1 MPLSPAAPQRRRIR
15 LPVFTLL
22 SVAMLVLAGPAL
34 QQAAAQAPTDVR
46 IVDKDVYERAFAS
59 IARGRLGEARRI
71 GRAGNDPV
79 LTKVLDWYY
88 FQELNSGATFKEI
101 AAFIGANPGW
111 PHMSRLLLHAER
123 EMPKSTPDAEV
134 VAWFEK
140 HRPKT
145 MLSDERYARALLRL
159 ADKQGATAG
168 AKKRLKAQRR
178 LRLTW
183 VQEPF
188 RGRSGQGDA
197 MSFLARNKEHL
208 RETDHFL
215 RAERLLWKKRVSAAK
230 QLLPYLSDD
239 HKKIVKAWAALSRD
253 KMSRKDVDAA
263 FAMVGSEARLHP
275 GIQYAY
281 MQWLV
286 KKGDKGAAEKVMLD
300 ASRRGPLGNAK
311 KWWLARDETVRDLLA
326 RKEYNKAYTLAAHHG
341 LKEGKHFAEAEFL
354 LGWIALRFLNQPR
367 QAQKHFLRLHA
378 GVQYPLSQSRAG
390 YWTARANAAL
400 GDTKAATKWYRIAA
414 NYPGT
419 FYGQLAAI
427 KLGEGFNPRLS
438 AYVSAKDREDFEK
451 SDLVQAVRKLGK
463 LGAGRT
469 RSIFLRQIFRSGTT
483 PAMRVLAIRSTLES
497 GDRKLAV
504 ATSKLAHRKGD
515 PLVPEGY
522 PIQPMKPFGDGAGP
536 EEALVLG
543 LIRQESM
550 FDVDAMSWVG
560 ARGLMQLMPRTARE
574 VARNLKVRYNVRA
587 LTRDPDYNLKLGRAY
602 LQGRVREFN
611 GYYPMA
617 AAAYNAGPGRVRQW
631 MAKYGD
637 PRRLGAQ
644 PEDMVDWIEHIPFD
658 ETRAYVMRVLENLM
672 VYRWKLGEAPLVPES
687 PDHMFKALPNRGV
700 GTMIARVPG
709 LPGGS
714 TAAGGGKITSKI
726 SGEIKPNSPQ
736 AAQRRRQVA
745 AIAAAPPL
753 PPQQSPILLEP
764 AQRIPVRA
772 GSRKARAVANVRV
785 TGRPEPN
792 PLRGKRAWP
801 SPPTGKKPV
810 TVAAAGAAIPPVAPQ
825 PEPGSAKPAEKK
837 AGAELAGRSPTAPPP
852 AGAEKAPEAKAAPE
866 SKTPAGF
873 PKGPPEVKIA
883 KRAQEA
889 GQTPKIKA
897 LPKPK
902 PADAGSKAGGKIPPK
917 PKITG
922 LPRPHPNRKARHNPK
937 VSAIRAGDRTWPSQ
951 VAGN

>member
-15 LPVFTLL
+15 LPLYTLL
-22 SVAMLVLAGPAL
+22 SVAMLVLASPAI
-34 QQAAAQAPTDVR
+34 QQAVAQAPKDVE
-46 IVDKDVYERAFAS
+46 IIDKDVYERAFAS
-59 IARGRLGEARRI
+59 ISRGRLGEARRI

-79 LTKVLDWYY
+79 LTKILDWYY

-101 AAFIGANPGW
+101 AAFIDANPGW

-145 MLSDERYARALLRL
+145 LLSDERYARALLRL

-168 AKKRLKAQRR
+168 AKNRLKAQRH

-188 RGRSGQGDA
+188 RGRSGQGNA

-215 RAERLLWKKRVSAAK
+215 RAERLLWKKRVSGAK

-263 FAMVGSEARLHP
+263 FGMVDSTARLHP

-286 KKGDKGAAEKVMLD
+286 KKGSKDAAEKVMLD

-326 RKEYNKAYTLAAHHG
+326 RKKYDKAYTLAAHHG

-354 LGWIALRFLNQPR
+354 LGWIALRFRNQPR
-367 QAQKHFLRLHA
+367 QALKHFLRLHA
-378 GVQYPLSQSRAG
+378 GVKYPLSQSRAG
-390 YWTARANAAL
+390 YWAARANAAL
-400 GDTKAATKWYRIAA
+400 GDTKAATKWFRIAA

-463 LGAGRT
+463 LNAGRT
-469 RSIFLRQIFRSGTT
+469 RSIFLRQLFRSGTT
-483 PAMRVLAIRSTLES
+483 PAMRVQAIRWTLES

-522 PIQPMKPFGDGAGP
+522 PIQPMKPYGDGAGP
-536 EEALVLG
+536 EEALVQG

-560 ARGLMQLMPRTARE
+560 ARGLMQLMPFTARRVAKQLE
-574 VARNLKVRYNVRA
+574 VKYDKGRLTEDPEYNIM
-587 LTRDPDYNLKLGRAY
+587 LGRKY
-602 LQGRVREFN
+602 ISDRLVEFSGN
-611 GYYPMA
+611 YAMA
-617 AAAYNAGPGRVRQW
+617 AAGYNAGEHRVVQW
-631 MAKYGD
+631 IGQFGD
-637 PRRLGAQ
+637 PRAPETDIIDWVEYIPFRETRNYVQRVIENMNVYRWRLGLGPLIPQQIEHMYGPQDAKANKFLLASKDAGVPVIPGKPAPKEKPKAKEPVASLTGGKPQ
-644 PEDMVDWIEHIPFD
+644 PEDGKDGKKQTPETKSAKSKSSGGGKDGAVKMKDD
-658 ETRAYVMRVLENLM
+658 ESGRKALS
-672 VYRWKLGEAPLVPES
+672 LVPKS
-687 PDHMFKALPNRGV
+687 
-700 GTMIARVPG
+700 VPEPSG
-709 LPGGS
+709 K
-714 TAAGGGKITSKI
+714 AAGG
-726 SGEIKPNSPQ
+726 
-736 AAQRRRQVA
+736 
-745 AIAAAPPL
+745 
-753 PPQQSPILLEP
+753 EP
-764 AQRIPVRA
+764 
-772 GSRKARAVANVRV
+772 
-785 TGRPEPN
+785 
-792 PLRGKRAWP
+792 
-801 SPPTGKKPV
+801 KKPE
-810 TVAAAGAAIPPVAPQ
+810 ACGAF
-825 PEPGSAKPAEKK
+825 SAR
-837 AGAELAGRSPTAPPP
+837 G
-852 AGAEKAPEAKAAPE
+852 
-866 SKTPAGF
+866 
-873 PKGPPEVKIA
+873 
-883 KRAQEA
+883 
-889 GQTPKIKA
+889 GQ
-897 LPKPK
+897 
-902 PADAGSKAGGKIPPK
+902 
-917 PKITG
+917 
-922 LPRPHPNRKARHNPK
+922 
-937 VSAIRAGDRTWPSQ
+937 VC
-951 VAGN
+951 

>member
-1 MPLSPAAPQRRRIR
+1 MPLSPAASPWRFLR
-15 LPVFTLL
+15 V
-22 SVAMLVLAGPAL
+22 SLAGLVGAALLALGGISPAV
-34 QQAAAQAPTDVR
+34 AQSTKDVK
-46 IVDKDVYERAFAS
+46 IIDKEVYERAFAAVS
-59 IARGRLGEARRI
+59 RGRLSEARRI
-71 GRAGNDPV
+71 AKNGNDPV
-79 LTKVLDWYY
+79 LNKVIDWYY
-88 FQELNSGATFKEI
+88 FQELNSGATFKDI
-101 AAFIGANPGW
+101 TAFIEANPGW

-123 EMPKSTPDAEV
+123 EMPKSTPDEEV

-145 MLSDERYARALLRL
+145 LLSDERYARALLRL
-159 ADKQGATAG
+159 ADKEGATAG
-168 AKKRLKAQRR
+168 ADKRLKAQRH

-188 RGRSGQGDA
+188 RGRSGRGNA
-197 MSFLARNKEHL
+197 AAFLARNKEHL
-208 RETDHFL
+208 READHFL

-230 QLLPYLSDD
+230 QLIPYLSDD
-239 HKKIVKAWAALSRD
+239 HKKIVRAWAALSRD
-253 KMSRKDVDAA
+253 KMSRKDVDKA
-263 FAMVGSEARLHP
+263 FGMVDAKQKLHP

-286 KKGDKGAAEKVMLD
+286 KKGSKDAAEKVMLD
-300 ASRRGPLGNAK
+300 ASRRGPLGNAE
-311 KWWLARDETVRDLLA
+311 KWWLARNETVRDLLA
-326 RKEYNKAYTLAAHHG
+326 RKKYSKAYTLAAHHG

-367 QAQKHFLRLHA
+367 QALSHFLTLHA
-378 GVQYPLSQSRAG
+378 GVRYPVSQSRAA

-400 GDTKAATKWYRIAA
+400 GNGKAARKWFRIAA
-414 NYPGT
+414 DFPGT

-438 AYVSAKDREDFEK
+438 TYISAKDREDFEK

-463 LGAGRT
+463 LNASRT

-483 PAMRVLAIRSTLES
+483 PATRVLAIRWTLES

-504 ATSKLAHRKGD
+504 ATAKLAHRKGD

-522 PIQPMKPFGDGAGP
+522 PIQPMQPYDGTGLAP
-536 EEALVLG
+536 EEALVQG

-587 LTRDPDYNLKLGRAY
+587 LTRDPDYNIRLGRTY
-602 LQGRVREFN
+602 LSGRIREFN

-631 MAKYGD
+631 MEKYGD
-637 PRRLGAQ
+637 PRRAGAQ

-687 PDHMFKALPNRGV
+687 PDHMFKAIPKQGI
-700 GTMIARVPG
+700 GTRVAG

-714 TAAGGGKITSKI
+714 TAASGGKITT
-726 SGEIKPNSPQ
+726 GEIKPNSPQ

-753 PPQQSPILLEP
+753 PPQKSPILLEP
-764 AQRIPVRA
+764 TRRIPVRA
-772 GSRKARAVANVRV
+772 GSRMARAAANVKV
-785 TGRPEPN
+785 TGRPMPN

-801 SPPTGKKPV
+801 KPAKNKRPL
-810 TVAAAGAAIPPVAPQ
+810 TIAAISSNKAGPKAASGQ
-825 PEPGSAKPAEKK
+825 TAEKSAAEKK
-837 AGAELAGRSPTAPPP
+837 AGEKKTASGAELAARSPTAPPP
-852 AGAEKAPEAKAAPE
+852 GGSEEKKAAEKAAAE
-866 SKTPAGF
+866 KGPAGF
-873 PKGPPEVKIA
+873 PKGPAEVKISEEA
-883 KRAQEA
+883 KKA
-889 GQTPKIKA
+889 GQTPKVTGLPVKKPEGGEVEKA

-902 PADAGSKAGGKIPPK
+902 VTS
-917 PKITG
+917 
-922 LPRPHPNRKARHNPK
+922 LPRPHPNRKTRRNPK
-937 VSAIRAGDRTWPSQ
+937 VSSIRAGDKTWPAQ